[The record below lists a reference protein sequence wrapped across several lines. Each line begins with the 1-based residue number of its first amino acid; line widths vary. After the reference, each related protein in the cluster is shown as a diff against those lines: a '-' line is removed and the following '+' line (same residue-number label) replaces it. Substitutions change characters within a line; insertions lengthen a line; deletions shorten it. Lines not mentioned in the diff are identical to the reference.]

1 MCITMRAAAIT
12 APKRVKYFKVSK
24 VRVRWAFRLD
34 RESVVAAATT
44 APLPGRNTGGIS
56 TISTPWLY
64 FDVEAGSKPSNGAQ

>member
-1 MCITMRAAAIT
+1 MCMTMRAEVTT

-44 APLPGRNTGGIS
+44 APLPGRNTGGR
-56 TISTPWLY
+56 TTPWLY
-64 FDVEAGSKPSNGAQ
+64 FGLEDGSKPATVTIHA

>member
-1 MCITMRAAAIT
+1 MYATMRTAVIT
-12 APKRVKYFKVSK
+12 APKSVKYFKVSK

-44 APLPGRNTGGIS
+44 APLPGRNTGGVS

-64 FDVEAGSKPSNGAQ
+64 FDVESGSKPSNSAQ